1 MAVAVKMCGLNS
13 PEAVDAAVQAGAQ
26 LVGFVFF
33 KATPR
38 AVTPEEAGRLARRV
52 PSGVLKVGLVVD
64 ADDTT
69 LEHILREVPLDL
81 LQLHG
86 NESPERVAE
95 IKARFK
101 IAVMKAV
108 AIAGPDDIARAHRYE
123 TVADRLMFD
132 ARPPKNATRPG
143 GNAQPFDW
151 ALLRGER
158 WTVPWILAG
167 GLTAENVAEAV
178 AVSGAA
184 TVDVSSGVEDAPGRK
199 SPAKIRAFL
208 ATAARL

>member
-1 MAVAVKMCGLNS
+1 MAVAVKMCGLNT

-38 AVTPEEAGRLARRV
+38 AVTPEQAGALARRV
-52 PSGVLKVGLVVD
+52 PKGVLKVGLVVD
-64 ADDTT
+64 ADDAT
-69 LEHILREVPLDL
+69 LRRILREVPLDL

-86 NESPERVAE
+86 SESPERVAE

-101 IAVMKAV
+101 IPVMKAV
-108 AIAGPDDIARAHRYE
+108 SIAGPEDIDRAHRYE
-123 TVADRLMFD
+123 RVADRLMFD
-132 ARPPKNATRPG
+132 AKAPKSATRPG
-143 GNAQPFDW
+143 GNALAFDW

-158 WTVPWILAG
+158 WAVPWILAG

-178 AVSGAA
+178 AISGAA
-184 TVDVSSGVEDAPGRK
+184 TVDVSSGIEDAPGRK